1 MGETAK
7 KWEPKIPDYSNQEKV
22 DIEKVSD
29 EYRKKLLEGSE
40 EYQAGKEAQEL
51 IDGIARSSK
60 GEILAMKESMEE
72 KLDDFKMTMGVMTA
86 SYENMM
92 KEISV
97 EKPDKEIIAKL
108 ANETENLGE
117 QLLASVNKYLS
128 ELPELKDS
136 ELAAVRKEISNLY
149 LDAGNL
155 LEDCKR
161 DSFSIIGKR
170 KTAAIQDAVRLKEKC
185 AGYGS
190 AADYGKEPYLFY
202 FRRDGNF

>member
-1 MGETAK
+1 MGEAEK
-7 KWEPKIPDYSNQEKV
+7 KWEPKIPDYSKQEKV

-51 IDGIARSSK
+51 IDGIAHSSK

-161 DSFSIIGKR
+161 DSFSIMGKR
-170 KTAAIQDAVRLKEKC
+170 KAAAI
-185 AGYGS
+185 
-190 AADYGKEPYLFY
+190 
-202 FRRDGNF
+202 